1 MKRKTVVKA
10 HLIASVVA
18 VLTITTFLSLSLIA
32 EIRGDETFIKTV
44 KAFILYGLPVLIFT
58 MPALKITGEKLAGK
72 STNPLV
78 LEKVKRMKI
87 VVINGVGL
95 ILFAIFLFYRSH
107 YKAIDDIFLVAQTLE
122 FGLGLANLSL
132 IILNVRSGLK
142 LSGKLQ

>member
-1 MKRKTVVKA
+1 MKRKTVVKT
-10 HLIASVVA
+10 HLIATVVA
-18 VLTITTFLSLSLIA
+18 ILTITTFFSLSLIA
-32 EIRGDETFIKTV
+32 EIRGEESFIKTV

-58 MPALKITGEKLAGK
+58 MPTLKITGDKLAGK

-95 ILFAIFLFYRSH
+95 ILLAVFLYYRSH
-107 YKAIDDIFLVAQTLE
+107 YKTVDDIFLFAQTIE

-132 IILNVRSGLK
+132 IILNARSGLR
-142 LSGKLQ
+142 LSGKLK